1 MASDDE
7 KHPAWL
13 YIYLA
18 LITVVTWANKTNT
31 HYKTSHEG
39 DQYDHEGDQYD
50 DDQCLVVNEHL
61 NLL

>member
-1 MASDDE
+1 MASNDE

-18 LITVVTWANKTNT
+18 VITIVTRANETDTHHETN
-31 HYKTSHEG
+31 
-39 DQYDHEGDQYD
+39 HEGDQYD
-50 DDQCLVVNEHL
+50 DDQCLVVDEHL